1 MTEWGL
7 CPTPT
12 NISVSP
18 EPYSPEPF
26 VLNPSSGGRI
36 ANETEAVG
44 GVISQL
50 PAFQQSYLQSEPEP
64 PQLEDL
70 LPTVVPS
77 QLPTYRAGTAIVVHE
92 DDGREVLP

>member
-1 MTEWGL
+1 MMEWGL

-26 VLNPSSGGRI
+26 VLNPSSGGRN

-44 GVISQL
+44 GVISNPQL
-50 PAFQQSYLQSEPEP
+50 PASYLQSEPEP
-64 PQLEDL
+64 PQQQ
-70 LPTVVPS
+70 
-77 QLPTYRAGTAIVVHE
+77 QL
-92 DDGREVLP
+92 